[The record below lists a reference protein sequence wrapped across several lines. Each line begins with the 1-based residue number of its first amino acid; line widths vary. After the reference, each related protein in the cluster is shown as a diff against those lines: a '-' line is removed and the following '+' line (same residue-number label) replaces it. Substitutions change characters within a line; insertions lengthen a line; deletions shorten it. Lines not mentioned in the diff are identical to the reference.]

1 MLSVGGGIQTS
12 PVLQHCSAAMDYLLL
27 KGVCEKKKEGLETK
41 QSKHLYD
48 LRTVIWADTGGTKEE
63 GIKTWDSLMSEWRC

>member
-48 LRTVIWADTGGTKEE
+48 LRTVI
-63 GIKTWDSLMSEWRC
+63 